1 MFLAS
6 LALVPRSHGGDRL
19 DGQGL
24 QHLLVLI
31 SELLYVEAA
40 FAGRVLAELCEQRLR
55 VAEQLKPEQGC
66 QQSKTMS
73 YSIGTNLDL
82 LNAFDRLRKFKNPF
96 AKGLC
101 VAELKQPG

>member
-24 QHLLVLI
+24 QHLLVHI

-55 VAEQLKPEQGC
+55 VAEQLKPKLRMPAEQNHVLFNHG
-66 QQSKTMS
+66 
-73 YSIGTNLDL
+73 L
-82 LNAFDRLRKFKNPF
+82 LWFGHDRLT
-96 AKGLC
+96 
-101 VAELKQPG
+101 